1 MVDFTFIV
9 LARAVH
15 VAAGVAWA
23 GGTFVLAGV
32 VLPLMREHGA
42 QGAGRWLGMVARRAG
57 MASIFSALATVA
69 TGIYLFAVLHPDD
82 SSASGLVL
90 KAGAIAALL
99 ALGAGL
105 LIGRP
110 AGMKLA
116 QLQAAAAAGGAAPDA
131 ARLASLQLRSTVAS
145 RAGAGLLALSV
156 VAMGVFR
163 YAGALAG

>member
-57 MASIFSALATVA
+57 MASIVAALATVVS
-69 TGIYLFAVLHPDD
+69 GVYLFHVLHAQDG
-82 SSASGLVL
+82 SASGLVL
-90 KAGAIAALL
+90 KAGAVAALL

-110 AGMKLA
+110 AGLKLA

-131 ARLASLQLRSTVAS
+131 AQLAALQLRSAVAS

-163 YAGALAG
+163 YVGAVLG